1 MTTSSEDGGDEIIEI
16 ENNVGYTM
24 DDLARDMEYLRV
36 QGLIE
41 VVGIT
46 PDGEA
51 LWGITPKGSEVFDDG
66 GGKP

>member
-1 MTTSSEDGGDEIIEI
+1 MNPEDGGDEIIEI
-16 ENNVGYTM
+16 ENNVGYTT
-24 DDLARDMEYLRV
+24 DDLAHDMEYLRA

-46 PDGEA
+46 PDGEE

>member
-1 MTTSSEDGGDEIIEI
+1 MNPEDGGDEIIEI
-16 ENNVGYTM
+16 ENNVGYTT
-24 DDLARDMEYLRV
+24 DDLTQDMELLRI

-46 PDGEA
+46 PEGEA

>member
-1 MTTSSEDGGDEIIEI
+1 MANSEDGGDEIIEI

-51 LWGITPKGSEVFDDG
+51 LWGITPKGSEVFIDG

>member
-1 MTTSSEDGGDEIIEI
+1 MNPEDGGDEIIEI
-16 ENNVGYTM
+16 ENNVGYTT

-51 LWGITPKGSEVFDDG
+51 LWGVTPKGLEVFNDG

>member
-1 MTTSSEDGGDEIIEI
+1 MNPEDGGDEIIEI
-16 ENNVGYTM
+16 ENNVGYTT
-24 DDLARDMEYLRV
+24 DDLTQDMELLRI

-46 PDGEA
+46 PEGEA
-51 LWGITPKGSEVFDDG
+51 LWAITPKGSAVFNDG

>member
-1 MTTSSEDGGDEIIEI
+1 MNPEDGGDEIIEI
-16 ENNVGYTM
+16 ENNVGYTT
-24 DDLARDMEYLRV
+24 DDLTRDMELLRV

-46 PDGEA
+46 SDGEA
-51 LWGITPKGSEVFDDG
+51 LWGITPKGSEIVNDG